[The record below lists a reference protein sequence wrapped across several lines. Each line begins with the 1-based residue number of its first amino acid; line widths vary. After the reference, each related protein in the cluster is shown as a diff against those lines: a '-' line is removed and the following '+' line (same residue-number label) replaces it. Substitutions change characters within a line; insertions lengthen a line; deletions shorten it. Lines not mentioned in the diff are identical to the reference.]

1 MKNILL
7 LAMPLLLA
15 GAPPAAEL
23 PGHANVS
30 TTVRYDDLN
39 LSSAEGK
46 AQLER
51 RLSRAVRS
59 LCRPSGR
66 LTLAE
71 AEAVNDCMASANQ
84 NAKQSLE
91 FAVEGTRSRSI
102 DVADA
107 GSVMAL
113 ERP

>member
-1 MKNILL
+1 MRNILL

-15 GAPPAAEL
+15 GAAPAAEL
-23 PGHANVS
+23 PGHASVT
-30 TTVRYDDLN
+30 TTVRYDDINLN
-39 LSSAEGK
+39 SAEGK

-66 LTLAE
+66 LTLGQ
-71 AEAVNDCMASANQ
+71 AEAVNACIESASQSAR
-84 NAKQSLE
+84 QSLE
-91 FAVEGTRSRSI
+91 FAINGTRSRSI

-107 GSVMAL
+107 GSIMAL

>member
-1 MKNILL
+1 MRNILL

-15 GAPPAAEL
+15 GAAPAAEL
-23 PGHANVS
+23 PSHTSVTS
-30 TTVRYDDLN
+30 TARYDDLN

-46 AQLER
+46 AQLEQ

-66 LTLAE
+66 LTLSE
-71 AEAVNDCMASANQ
+71 AEAMNACLESAKASAR
-84 NAKQSLE
+84 QSLQL
-91 FAVEGTRSRSI
+91 ALNGTRSQSI

-107 GSVMAL
+107 GPLLAF